1 MVFSRGSS
9 ARDIPAGPTPQ
20 RVDVVV
26 PVFNE
31 REMLP
36 RFLDRL
42 QALGLPLNLI
52 FVDNGSTD
60 GTLEFLG
67 AQPEVKIIAH
77 GRNLGY
83 GRSLTDGLLASTA
96 ARVIIIDADCE
107 YPPEAIPALL
117 AGLERFPVVYGSR
130 FLDGREMAMSPF
142 RRWGNR
148 GLTGLFNWLYGQSL
162 TDLYTGMKA
171 LRRTT
176 FEGLTFTRNGFEQVT
191 ELAAKVARRG
201 VRIGEVPV
209 AYAPRQTGRSKMRHI
224 PELLKAV
231 HCLLYYRVGRHG

>member
-1 MVFSRGSS
+1 MNTPMQPSLEGQ
-9 ARDIPAGPTPQ
+9 PAQ

-26 PVFNE
+26 PVLNE

-36 RFLDRL
+36 RFLSRI
-42 QALGLPLNLI
+42 QALDLPLNLI

-60 GTLEFLG
+60 GTLEFLALQQG
-67 AQPEVKIIAH
+67 AKADIQIIAH
-77 GRNLGY
+77 GRNMGY
-83 GRSLTDGLLASTA
+83 GRSLADGLRASTA

-107 YPPEAIPALL
+107 YPPEALPDLL
-117 AGLERFPVVYGSR
+117 AALELSPMVYASR
-130 FLDGREMAMSPF
+130 FRGAKRIAMAPF

-148 GLTGLFNWLYGQSL
+148 GLTGFFNLLYGQHL

-171 LRRTT
+171 LRRTA
-176 FEGLTFTRNGFEQVT
+176 FEGLTFTRNGFEHVM
-191 ELAAKVARRG
+191 ELSAKVARRG

-224 PELLKAV
+224 PEFLKAV
-231 HCLLYYRVGRHG
+231 YCLLYYRRSRHE

>member
-1 MVFSRGSS
+1 MTAVSS
-9 ARDIPAGPTPQ
+9 SVRNFPDEQAPQ
-20 RVDVVV
+20 PLDVVV
-26 PVFNE
+26 PVLNE

-36 RFLDRL
+36 LFLNRI

-67 AQPEVKIIAH
+67 DLPGVKVIAH

-83 GRSLTDGLLASTA
+83 GRSLTDGLLASTS

-107 YPPEAIPALL
+107 YPPEAIRALL
-117 AGLERFPVVYGSR
+117 AGLDRFPVVYGSR
-130 FLDGREMAMSPF
+130 FLDGKRIAMSPF

-148 GLTGLFNWLYGQSL
+148 ALTGLFNGLYGQQL

-171 LRRTT
+171 LRRTA

-191 ELAAKVARRG
+191 ELAAKVARQG
-201 VRIGEVPV
+201 MRIGEVSV
-209 AYAPRQTGRSKMRHI
+209 AYAPRQTGRSKMRHV
-224 PELLKAV
+224 PEFLKAV
-231 HCLLYYRVGRHG
+231 YCLLYYRVGRHG